1 MGNPETSTTMDAQTT
16 GRRQA
21 KQKQQNRKLTK

>member
-16 GRRQA
+16 GQRQT
-21 KQKQQNRKLTK
+21 KQQNRKLTK